1 MFVPAIDRAVRVD
14 SLADERVDSYRNLK
28 DGELKRELGAFVV
41 EGRTNVEELVSRS
54 AFRTRSVFVSET
66 ALNAM
71 SDVWA
76 DVEPAV
82 PIYYAAQSVM
92 DKVVGFHLHRGCLAV
107 GERSEDLPLE
117 EVAAN
122 ARILVAMEDL
132 TDVDNVGSIFR
143 NSLALGADGVLLSP
157 RCCDPLYRKSIRVSM
172 GAALQLPFGRAKA
185 WPDDLVKL
193 RGQGFS
199 VVALDP
205 GSRSVELEP
214 FIEAGAPEKM
224 VLVVGTE
231 GAGLTKELLEAADA
245 CVRIPM
251 RPGSDSVNVATAL
264 AIALQRLSFVTAQG
278 AGE

>member
-1 MFVPAIDRAVRVD
+1 MFVPAIDRAERIESIADARVD
-14 SLADERVDSYRNLK
+14 EFRNLK

-41 EGRTNVEELVSRS
+41 EGRTNVEELVARS

-71 SDVWA
+71 SSIWA
-76 DVEPAV
+76 DVASDV
-82 PIYYAAQSVM
+82 PVYFAAQSVM
-92 DKVVGFHLHRGCLAV
+92 DEVVGFHLHRGCLAV
-107 GERSEDLPLE
+107 GERSEPLSLDD
-117 EVAAN
+117 VAAN

-157 RCCDPLYRKSIRVSM
+157 RCCDPLYRKAIRVSM
-172 GAALQLPFGRAKA
+172 GAALQLPFGRATE
-185 WPDDLVKL
+185 WPGDLAKL
-193 RGQGFS
+193 RAAGFA
-199 VVALDP
+199 VLALDP
-205 GSRSVELEP
+205 GARSVELEP
-214 FIEAGAPEKM
+214 FITAGVPEKM

-231 GAGLTKELLEAADA
+231 GAGLTKELLDAADA

-264 AIALQRLSFVTAQG
+264 AIALQRLSFVASG
-278 AGE
+278 GEVS